1 MGNKMRIS
9 ENVPAEILP
18 TSVPLGILWAV
29 ILLVAGGLLVVLM
42 SVPLTPPSDPKPH
55 TFVDAFFFLFRPFCG
70 ITRGTIA
77 CKNEIA
83 KWYIAW
89 VLVRGIECEIICQ
102 LEITYR

>member
-1 MGNKMRIS
+1 MQCNMRISKRAIMGNKMRIS

-55 TFVDAFFFLFRPFCG
+55 TFVDAFFFLFRPLPCRLVFVVSRAVLLPAKMKLPNG
-70 ITRGTIA
+70 I
-77 CKNEIA
+77 
-83 KWYIAW
+83 
-89 VLVRGIECEIICQ
+89 
-102 LEITYR
+102 